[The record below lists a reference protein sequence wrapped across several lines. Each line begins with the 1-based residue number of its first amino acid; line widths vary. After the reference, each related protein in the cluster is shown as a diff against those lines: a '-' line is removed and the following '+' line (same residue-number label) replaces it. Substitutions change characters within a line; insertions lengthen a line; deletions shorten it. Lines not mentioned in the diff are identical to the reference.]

1 MSQEAS
7 IKTDSLTVNGKLSSD
22 GGNISSDGVN
32 GNFTA
37 GNYSGSQQTGTV
49 TTLSTGNT
57 ITPGNLDSVRVTAA
71 AAITGVILAAGTKA
85 GQEITVIHEGAAA
98 NTITFAAAGTSNV
111 SDGVSDVIT
120 GPTSRS
126 FKWDATT
133 LLWYPQK

>member
-7 IKTDSLTVNGKLSSD
+7 IKTDSLIVNGKLSSD

-32 GNFTA
+32 GNLTVA
-37 GNYSGSQQTGTV
+37 TYSGAQQTGTV

-71 AAITGVILAAGTKA
+71 AAITGVILAAGIRA
-85 GQEITVIHEGAAA
+85 GQEFTVIHEGAAA